1 MDGAIAERH
10 DRVWLRFV
18 KSADSAG
25 GKMGRIGFVFSRLDW
40 LTTEPIGFVLGNWL
54 ALPLADW
61 LRYFF
66 PGQDSAELA
75 GSCPRCRLG

>member
-1 MDGAIAERH
+1 MDGAIAERY

-18 KSADSAG
+18 KSADSKERRVGGDAG

-40 LTTEPIGFVLGNWL
+40 PTTEPIGFVLENWL

-61 LRYFF
+61 LRFF
-66 PGQDSAELA
+66 SGESVDE
-75 GSCPRCRLG
+75 G